1 MILKF
6 HLGVGFKLNP
16 NEGSKRKKKSW
27 NPKVGIRKIGRN
39 PKVRREKD
47 NKPSSQGPF
56 QRGPF
61 RRWWASSQQLLEA
74 F

>member
-1 MILKF
+1 MISKF
-6 HLGVGFKLNP
+6 YLNIGFNLNP
-16 NEGSKRKKKSW
+16 NENSNWKKSW